1 MTTPGADGMA
11 SFHVMER
18 PPPQS
23 GHIDPP
29 PAGDPALAVAVGK
42 SPATPRTGRRRPAR
56 QSDDQIDLAAT
67 PLRALLRREPL
78 VVPASMTIRDAATL
92 MRAEH
97 VSSLL
102 IGENG
107 RLDAIVT
114 DRDFRN
120 RVIADAVPTDR
131 PVIEVA
137 TPSPESLDIHATA
150 FDALLLMAR
159 RGVHHVPVLADGK
172 PAGMLT
178 TTDLTAHH
186 ASSAAFL
193 AQEIEEQDEVAGLQ
207 RACARL
213 RTLQTNLVAA
223 DASAQATGRLI
234 TAITDALTSRL
245 IVLAQGRYGP
255 PPVPYAWVA
264 AGSQA
269 RAEQTA
275 RSDQDNC
282 LVLDDSY
289 RPAQHAE
296 YFRQFAQFVCAG
308 LDACGYVFCPGDM
321 MAQTDTWRQPLATW
335 KRYFHEW
342 IATPE
347 PMALMLTCV
356 FFDLRFVQGE
366 PALVEALR
374 NDFLA
379 RSRANGI
386 FLAHMVG
393 NALKHRPP
401 LNLFGRLSPA
411 RSGEHRGRIDLKHQG
426 IVPIVD
432 LARVYALAGGHHA
445 VNTHERLEIAA
456 QGGEVSAQSA
466 RDLRDALEFLAI
478 TRIRH
483 QARMIEDGSPPD
495 NHLAPSELSNF
506 ERTQLRDAFAVVQT
520 LQSVLGQRYR

>member
-1 MTTPGADGMA
+1 MA
-11 SFHVMER
+11 SFHLMER
-18 PPPQS
+18 KSSQNA
-23 GHIDPP
+23 GTDPLP
-29 PAGDPALAVAVGK
+29 AADPGVPAGKSRGKPAA
-42 SPATPRTGRRRPAR
+42 SPRRPAR
-56 QSDDQIDLAAT
+56 QSDNQIGLAAT
-67 PLRALLRREPL
+67 SLRALLHREPL
-78 VVPASMTIRDAATL
+78 IVPASMPIREAAAL

-102 IGENG
+102 IGKNG
-107 RLDAIVT
+107 QIEAIIT

-120 RVIADAVPTDR
+120 RVIADGVPTDR
-131 PVIEVA
+131 PVIDVA
-137 TPSPESLDIHATA
+137 TRAPQTLDIHATA
-150 FDALLLMAR
+150 FDALLLLAR
-159 RGVHHVPVLADGK
+159 RGVHHGPVIEGGK

-178 TTDLTAHH
+178 TTDLTEHH

-193 AQEIEEQDEVAGLQ
+193 AQEIDGQEDVTGLQ
-207 RACARL
+207 RVCSRL
-213 RTLQTNLVAA
+213 RSLQANLVAA

-245 IVLAQGRYGP
+245 IVLAQDRLGP
-255 PPVPYAWVA
+255 APVPYAWVA

-282 LVLDDSY
+282 LILDDSY
-289 RPAQHAE
+289 RPAQHGE
-296 YFRQFAQFVCAG
+296 YFQQFAQFVCAG

-342 IATPE
+342 IAAPE

-356 FFDLRFVQGE
+356 FFDLRFVHGE
-366 PALVEALR
+366 SALVETLR
-374 NDFLA
+374 HDFLE
-379 RSRANGI
+379 RSRGNGI

-393 NALKHRPP
+393 NALKHRPA

-432 LARVYALAGGHHA
+432 LARVYALAGGHPA
-445 VNTHERLEIAA
+445 VNTYERLEIAA
-456 QGGEVSAQSA
+456 QGGEVSGQSA

-483 QARMIEDGSPPD
+483 QARMIEDGSLPD

-506 ERTQLRDAFAVVQT
+506 ERTQLCDAFAVVQT
-520 LQSVLGQRYR
+520 LQSVLGQRYQ